1 MEEEEIGALK
11 AQQNRFLE
19 KRKEEEREL
28 KRLQEQQERISAE
41 KERLKRHLEM
51 QFKQRQGQQSNA
63 DGINGGSGES
73 STAILTESGVLPAD
87 GNMHNGALSTAD
99 LLELLPS
106 VIQSLREEGVLLEDQ
121 DGDGKKRYSFMIR
134 SNDYCLRV
142 ENLYIFG

>member
-41 KERLKRHLEM
+41 KERLKRYLEI
-51 QFKQRQGQQSNA
+51 QIKQRQLQPQEQNRDTGGDYVEGGEGDVPTAMRETTGGNGSN
-63 DGINGGSGES
+63 ING
-73 STAILTESGVLPAD
+73 V
-87 GNMHNGALSTAD
+87 LSTAY

-106 VIQSLREEGVLLEDQ
+106 VLNSLRQEGFLLEDQ
-121 DGDGKKRYSFMIR
+121 SGEGEWISSWFDLLAHS
-134 SNDYCLRV
+134 RV
-142 ENLYIFG
+142 LFE